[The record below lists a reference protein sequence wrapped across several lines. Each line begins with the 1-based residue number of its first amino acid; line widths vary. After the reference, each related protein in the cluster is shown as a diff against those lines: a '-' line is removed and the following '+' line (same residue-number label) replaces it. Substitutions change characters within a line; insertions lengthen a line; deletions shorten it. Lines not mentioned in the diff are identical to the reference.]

1 MLDSL
6 IILSPGILIRIDI
19 DRWRR
24 IIDHRDIDDCLLL
37 LFLNLNLR
45 SLSRRDYLNLLD
57 LHTGWCLYGVG
68 ILRHFDC
75 ICK

>member
-24 IIDHRDIDDCLLL
+24 IINNWDIDDGL

-57 LHTGWCLYGVG
+57 LRTGCCLHAIE
-68 ILRHFDC
+68 ILGLFDC
-75 ICK
+75 ICM

>member
-24 IIDHRDIDDCLLL
+24 IINHWDIDDGL

-45 SLSRRDYLNLLD
+45 SLSRRDYLSLLD
-57 LHTGWCLYGVG
+57 LRTDWCLHIIR
-68 ILRHFDC
+68 ILGLFDC
-75 ICK
+75 IYM